1 MANLD
6 KPISRRTRAS
16 LGGNYGIDRNRRLV
30 ATLEPGD
37 IITLRPEGTRRAES
51 VSLLD
56 VYHFAIRCKTNRAN
70 LEKARKRKVKLQ
82 AIAEAKELKARFRTR
97 TVK

>member
-1 MANLD
+1 MTNLD
-6 KPISRRTRAS
+6 KPISRRTRS
-16 LGGNYGIDRNRRLV
+16 YLGGNYGLDRNRRLV

-37 IITLRPEGTRRAES
+37 LITLRPEGTRRSES

-56 VYHFAIRCKTNRAN
+56 VYHFAIRCKTNRIN

-82 AIAEAKELKARFRTR
+82 AVAEAKELKARFRTR
-97 TVK
+97 ISK